1 MGFGKWTEFE
11 RIVKMKRT
19 ARKTLVMVVGLLA
32 VALLTA
38 GCQEEQSR
46 TSTMSSDQV
55 INPSDAERMGKLVA
69 AENLDLKRKLAAQ
82 EQRHTREM
90 QQQKTRLEKE
100 TRTQQR
106 RLDSCLQQQKS
117 LEELS
122 RDGVESY
129 MSNIVGP
136 LVDESKKLREENYA
150 LKVQVQNL
158 QGQIQNLQGQIDR
171 LRAEAG
177 TPK

>member
-1 MGFGKWTEFE
+1 M
-11 RIVKMKRT
+11 IKMKRS
-19 ARKTLVMVVGLLA
+19 ARKTFVLAVGVLA
-32 VALLTA
+32 VAVLTA

-46 TSTMSSDQV
+46 TSTMSNDQMSS
-55 INPSDAERMGKLVA
+55 PSDAERMSKLVA
-69 AENLDLKRKLAAQ
+69 AENLDLKKKLAEQ

-90 QQQKTRLEKE
+90 QQQRAPLDKEIRNKQRL
-100 TRTQQR
+100 
-106 RLDSCLQQQKS
+106 LDSCLQQKKS

-136 LVDESKKLREENYA
+136 LVDESQKLRKENDA

-158 QGQIQNLQGQIDR
+158 QGQIDM
-171 LRAEAG
+171 LRAETG